1 MSSMLVRLPQPY
13 DFGLS
18 TARFDVYGL
27 DRATLWLDGGIHR
40 FFAGR
45 EVRIE
50 AAPGGVA
57 VTPYDDAIQAEVLHF
72 LGLPFDLDGFYRWAV
87 ASDTLGRLATEL
99 AGFRPPL
106 QVDPFEALVTSI
118 TAQQVSLQS
127 AAAIRSRFVERFGV
141 PGVRAYAFPDRE
153 RVARASEDELIAV
166 GFSTR
171 KAEYVVGLARSDL
184 DLDELAA
191 LPDEGVTARLVALRG
206 LGEWTA
212 DWFLARHLARP
223 HAWPAGDLGLRKAVT
238 AFYGDIP
245 DLRAFGAGL
254 HPFENL
260 SAHYLLTGLRL
271 YPHGFRPAAARGGQ
285 SRPPARRKPPG
296 GRSA

>member
-1 MSSMLVRLPQPY
+1 MLVRLPQPY
-13 DFGLS
+13 DFDV
-18 TARFDVYGL
+18 TMARFEVYGL
-27 DRATLWLDGGIHR
+27 DRATLWRDGGIDR

-50 AAPGGVA
+50 PAPGGVD
-57 VTPYDDAIQAEVLHF
+57 VTPYDDAIEVEVLHF
-72 LGLPFDLDGFYRWAV
+72 LGLPFDLDGFYAWAK
-87 ASDTLGRLATEL
+87 SDEIGRLATGL

-127 AAAIRSRFVERFGV
+127 AAAIRSRFIERFGIA
-141 PGVRAYAFPDRE
+141 GVYAHAFPERE
-153 RVARASEDELIAV
+153 RVASATEDELIRV

-184 DLDELAA
+184 DLDELAS
-191 LPDEGVTARLVALRG
+191 LPDEEVTARLVALRG

-238 AFYGDIP
+238 AFYGDVP
-245 DLRAFGAGL
+245 DIRTFGTRF
-254 HPFENL
+254 HPFQNL

-271 YPHGFRPAAARGGQ
+271 F
-285 SRPPARRKPPG
+285 PPA
-296 GRSA
+296 